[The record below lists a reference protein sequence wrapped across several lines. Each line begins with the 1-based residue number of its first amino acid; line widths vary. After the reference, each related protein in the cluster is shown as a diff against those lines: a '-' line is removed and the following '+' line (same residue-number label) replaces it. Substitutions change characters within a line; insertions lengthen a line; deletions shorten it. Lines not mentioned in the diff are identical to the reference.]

1 MVFTFDRNF
10 NTYNALGLILGIQKC
25 RRLICTFNKVVIF
38 YLFSTIFVF
47 IFIYTS
53 CKNSKLVYNGHTCW
67 LQLSSRSDWALMSSW
82 GADQCLWTAAAAS
95 CVWTEDVC
103 DGRRGV
109 FLEVLMTEISCFR
122 CVWLQSWTRSRLD
135 YTAWLSHRFTVW
147 TSWCWLPKVR
157 ESPF

>member
-95 CVWTEDVC
+95 CVWRQSRSVSGDQLLQVCLITELNQEQAGLHC
-103 DGRRGV
+103 
-109 FLEVLMTEISCFR
+109 MTLAQIHS
-122 CVWLQSWTRSRLD
+122 LD
-135 YTAWLSHRFTVW
+135 ELTLVAKSKR
-147 TSWCWLPKVR
+147 K
-157 ESPF
+157 